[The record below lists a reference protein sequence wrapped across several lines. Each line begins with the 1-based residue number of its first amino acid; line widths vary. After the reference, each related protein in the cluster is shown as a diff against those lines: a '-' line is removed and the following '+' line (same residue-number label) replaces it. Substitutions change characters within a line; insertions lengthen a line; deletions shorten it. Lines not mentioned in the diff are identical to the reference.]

1 MQSTWE
7 VLPYIRLLP
16 YMKTATM
23 NKSLQCF
30 RNTSIHVNTSDDIPE
45 CFSTMSQNCKFPLT
59 DEIRLHP
66 CFNTLL
72 HWIKNVASFTENQNY
87 FSLQKFEQLFV
98 HGLHKPSKK
107 KYTYGT
113 FCIYLSIRWVI
124 SVGQKTD
131 LTFSSSAV
139 LHLRPK
145 TWHKLL
151 LHWLTICSFQ
161 FPMNYWL
168 GKSLLPMWGSN
179 SH

>member
-16 YMKTATM
+16 YTDIVTM
-23 NKSLQCF
+23 NCNASKIHQYMSVLQATF
-30 RNTSIHVNTSDDIPE
+30 PSVSAPRP
-45 CFSTMSQNCKFPLT
+45 STTANSPWLT
-59 DEIRLHP
+59 RYGCILVLS
-66 CFNTLL
+66 LL
-72 HWIKNVASFTENQNY
+72 HKIKNIASFTENQNY
-87 FSLQKFEQLFV
+87 FSPQKFEQFFV
-98 HGLHKPSKK
+98 HGLHKPNKK

-113 FCIYLSIRWVI
+113 FCVYLSIRWPF
-124 SVGQKTD
+124 SVGQKTN

-151 LHWLTICSFQ
+151 LHWLMICSFW
-161 FPMNYWL
+161 FPMNSWL